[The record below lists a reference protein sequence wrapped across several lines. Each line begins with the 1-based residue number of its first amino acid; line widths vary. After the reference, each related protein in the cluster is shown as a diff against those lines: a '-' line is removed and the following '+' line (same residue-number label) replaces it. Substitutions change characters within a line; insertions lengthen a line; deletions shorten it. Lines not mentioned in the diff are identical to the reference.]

1 MPQSNSRSR
10 ARSATVLSR
19 RLSYVLRHAPDSVG
33 LTLGSGGWVDID
45 ELLSALARSGLRSS
59 RADLDEVVRASD
71 KRRFAVDD
79 TGTRIRANQ
88 GHSVPV
94 DLQLQPLAP
103 PAMLYH
109 GTVVG
114 ALEQILREGLT
125 SRGRHH
131 VHLSADVTTARK
143 VGSRRGKP
151 VVLVVEAAAMA
162 ATGTPFYRSAN
173 GVWLVGAVPPR
184 HLTRYA
190 GDPDAS

>member
-1 MPQSNSRSR
+1 VTGSGGGPSTR
-10 ARSATVLSR
+10 RSANAVSR
-19 RLSYVLRHAPDSVG
+19 RLSYLLRHAPHSVG
-33 LTLGSGGWVDID
+33 LTLDTAGWVDV
-45 ELLSALARSGLRSS
+45 
-59 RADLDEVVRASD
+59 DEVVRTSD
-71 KRRFAVDD
+71 KQRFAFDD

-131 VHLSADVTTARK
+131 VHLSADVATARK

-151 VVLVVEAAAMA
+151 AVLVVEAAAMA

-173 GVWLVGAVPPR
+173 GVWLVGAVPPS